1 VAAGL
6 SLVNVGLTARLASR
20 GQREQWRRDE
30 ERPIVA
36 RCITLSRDAVRE
48 WWFASVA
55 NHEKDEDGRRS
66 HWEKGV
72 HLVSGLNFE
81 IAQLELLASSAVRQV
96 AHDLADAHTRESA
109 RVPREVLG
117 ENGLEATRA
126 AQAKINELETAL
138 VEATRADLGLGLA
151 KPPKSLLGML
161 IAAIN
166 GP

>member
-1 VAAGL
+1 M
-6 SLVNVGLTARLASR
+6 
-20 GQREQWRRDE
+20 
-30 ERPIVA
+30 
-36 RCITLSRDAVRE
+36 
-48 WWFASVA
+48 A
-55 NHEKDEDGRRS
+55 NHEKDEDGRRW
-66 HWEKGV
+66 HWQKGV

-96 AHDLADAHTRESA
+96 VHDLADAHAREA
-109 RVPREVLG
+109 GRVPREVLG
-117 ENGLEATRA
+117 ENGLEATLA

-138 VEATRADLGLGLA
+138 VEAARADLGLGLA